1 MGKGVRV
8 RNTTVNGGMTGRDTE
23 INKVFAHKSGTSFS
37 TMKKFSQ
44 ANQPNSEEQ
53 QAVRDAL
60 AQTSAGWSGLTQA
73 QRDAWNTEAPNWVNT
88 GIFGEKSQSGKNLYS
103 GCNIAKASA
112 QMEALTVPGQKAMTA
127 VIESADFLKVGNALK
142 LQSVVT
148 IGSDLNILQVLV
160 SKRSSAGT
168 SKNDKKVILFNGNLD
183 ADIDT
188 DVTAL
193 YIAKYGQPLVGEKI
207 FYTLRTVSQGGATT
221 IYSKGY
227 ITF

>member
-44 ANQPNSEEQ
+44 ANQPNSPEQ

-60 AQTSAGWSGLTQA
+60 AQSSAGWSALIQDK
-73 QRDAWNTEAPNWVNT
+73 RDAWNAEAPNWVNT
-88 GIFGEKSQSGKNLYS
+88 GVFGDKSQSGKNLYS
-103 GCNIAKASA
+103 GANIALASA
-112 QMEALTVPGQKAMTA
+112 DMNPLAAPGQKAMVA
-127 VIESADFLKVGNALK
+127 VIESAEFLKVGNALK
-142 LQSVVT
+142 LQSIIT
-148 IGSDLNILQVLV
+148 IGSVNNVLQVLV

-168 SKNDKKVILFNGNLD
+168 SKNDKKVILFNANLE
-183 ADIDT
+183 ADISE
-188 DVTAL
+188 DVTGL
-193 YIAKYGQPLVGEKI
+193 YVAKYGQPLANEKI

-221 IYSKGY
+221 IYSKGH
-227 ITF
+227 IVF